1 VNGGFVHL
9 GISGN
14 YQYPGVVSNPTRI
27 YSQQLSH
34 GGSLDLVEGDFTSVG
49 GFGRQQ
55 VFMLDLSGTT
65 AAVTGWTSP
74 EFDGSEGESDPS
86 NPASPGYPYQCAT
99 VEPFYIQ
106 AGAWSPDDSTIDL
119 AATGY
124 HPNGYPTGGHAA
136 AGPVRRRVGVP
147 GYPGTVLHNWVNY
160 TGCDSLYSTVADASA
175 VYIGGHERFASYP
188 NGCDFLNTG
197 GIAAP
202 GMAGLDPD
210 TGDVLLNQNGT
221 SLYVRGRGLGADD
234 ELVTSAGLWIASDNM
249 QGSQMCGNAQNLS
262 GICFLPYTS

>member
-1 VNGGFVHL
+1 VYTLVAAYNHLIVGGQFTSINGSAANAYMASLNPVTGVNDGFVHL

-14 YQYPGVVSNPTRI
+14 YQYPGVASNPTRI
-27 YSQQLSH
+27 YNQQLSH

-65 AAVTGWTSP
+65 ATVTGWILP

-106 AGAWSPDDSTIDL
+106 AWSPDDSTIYL

-147 GYPGTVLHNWVNY
+147 GYPGTGAAQLGELHR
-160 TGCDSLYSTVADASA
+160 L
-175 VYIGGHERFASYP
+175 
-188 NGCDFLNTG
+188 
-197 GIAAP
+197 
-202 GMAGLDPD
+202 
-210 TGDVLLNQNGT
+210 
-221 SLYVRGRGLGADD
+221 
-234 ELVTSAGLWIASDNM
+234 
-249 QGSQMCGNAQNLS
+249 
-262 GICFLPYTS
+262 